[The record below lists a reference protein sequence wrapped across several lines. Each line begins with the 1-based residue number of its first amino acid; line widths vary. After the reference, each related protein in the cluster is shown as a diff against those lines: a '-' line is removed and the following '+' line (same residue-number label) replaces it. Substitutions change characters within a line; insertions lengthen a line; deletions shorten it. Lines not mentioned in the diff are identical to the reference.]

1 MIDIPVVFICFN
13 RLELIKITFSEI
25 AKQKPKKLYIIMDGP
40 RSSVSTDKRKILNIQ
55 KFIKKSINWNC
66 NVFEIYSKKNLGLK
80 NRIITGLNEVFKK
93 NKNAIVLEEDCLP
106 HDDFFFFCQN
116 TLEEYKKNDKVK
128 FITGNNF
135 QKKQQNYID
144 DYYFSKYSHIWGWA
158 CNNKLWKEINFNHS
172 YWEKYLSSNEFRC
185 LFEFDEEYRY
195 WIKTFDLIGK
205 GKQTSWSIY
214 LLLTM
219 WKKKYLTVTPN
230 INLVQNLGLN
240 SGTNTKSLNLETKLS
255 QLKLNKP
262 LIHPKILDRNVKKD
276 KYVYKHVYQY
286 SLLKKMINKI
296 ISFSK

>member
-1 MIDIPVVFICFN
+1 MIDVPVVFICFN
-13 RLELIKITFSEI
+13 RLKLIKTTFLKIT
-25 AKQKPKKLYIIMDGP
+25 KHKPQKLYIIMDGP

-80 NRIITGLNEVFKK
+80 NRIVTGLNEVFKK

-116 TLEEYKKNDKVK
+116 ILEEYKKNDKVK

-205 GKQTSWSIY
+205 GRQASWSIY